1 MGWRRW
7 ASLVID
13 AGAGDVQQA
22 ATTVL
27 HICRAGARRHFPA
40 GDQPSELS
48 LIGLPLL
55 LTAVAI
61 DPRDEE
67 STRLP
72 RHP

>member
-1 MGWRRW
+1 L
-7 ASLVID
+7 AID
-13 AGAGDVQQA
+13 ADAGDVQQS

-27 HICRAGARRHFPA
+27 HICMAGAQRYFPA
-40 GDQPSELS
+40 GHQPSELS
-48 LIGLPLL
+48 LIGVLL
-55 LTAVAI
+55 VLAAVAI